1 MAVLSLS
8 QILRNDIQKYLGGSD
23 SILIKTIQ
31 DLSSRVSE
39 GMDRVQ
45 VPLISGLATSDVA
58 SGTKQS
64 ADSVTFTSDVLLL
77 DQSKESYMY
86 ISFAESLNSA
96 IDIKAAFL
104 QAAPKEIAQA
114 MEVKIAAALATA
126 STNDFDSASA
136 TAGVFAIDDIANA
149 KKLMDQAKVPYSE
162 RYMAVNADS
171 MELLAS
177 FTEFE
182 EGQKSLSPEALRD
195 GIVSRVKG
203 FNVIQSEDVGST
215 TPASNVVHFYHKSA
229 VAFAM
234 HKEVHYVEQREESY
248 GQEFIAVRC
257 KYGVKELNSD
267 VLKLTMALTT
277 ATS

>member
-8 QILRNDIQKYLGGSD
+8 EILRNDIQEYLGGSD

-31 DLSSRVSE
+31 DLSSRVGV

-45 VPLISGLATSDVA
+45 VPLISGLATSNVA
-58 SGTKQS
+58 AGTKQS

-86 ISFAESLNSA
+86 ISFTESQNSA

-114 MEVKIAAALATA
+114 MEVAIAAQLAGA
-126 STNDFDSASA
+126 STNDFDSTSA
-136 TAGVFAIDDIANA
+136 TAGVFDIDDIANA
-149 KKLMDQAKVPYSE
+149 KKLMDIAKVPTSE
-162 RYMAVNADS
+162 RYLACNADA
-171 MELLAS
+171 MEILAG
-177 FTEFE
+177 FTEFAD
-182 EGQKSLSPEALRD
+182 GKNTLSNEALRD

-203 FNVIQSEDVGST
+203 FNVIQSEEVGST
-215 TPASNVVHFYHKSA
+215 TAANNEVHFYHRSA

-234 HKEVHYVEQREESY
+234 QKEVHFVEQREESY
-248 GQEFIAVRC
+248 GQEFIAVRT
-257 KYGVKELNSD
+257 KYGVKSLNEN

>member
-8 QILRNDIQKYLGGSD
+8 QILRNDIQEYLGGSD

-31 DLSSRVSE
+31 DLSSRVST

-45 VPLISGLATSDVA
+45 VPLISGLATSTVA
-58 SGTKQS
+58 TGTKQA

-86 ISFAESLNSA
+86 ISFLESQDSA

-114 MEVKIAAALATA
+114 MEVAIAAALAGA
-126 STNDFDSASA
+126 STNDFDSTSA
-136 TAGVFAIDDIANA
+136 TAGIFDIDDIANA
-149 KKLMDQAKVPYSE
+149 KKLMDIAKVPTSD
-162 RYMAVNADS
+162 RWLACNADA
-171 MELLAS
+171 MEILS
-177 FTEFE
+177 GFTEFAD
-182 EGQKSLSPEALRD
+182 GKNTLSNEALRD
-195 GIVSRVKG
+195 GVVSRVKG
-203 FNVIQSEDVGST
+203 FNVIQSEEVGST
-215 TPASNVVHFYHKSA
+215 TAASNEVHFYHRSA
-229 VAFAM
+229 CAFAM
-234 HKEVHYVEQREESY
+234 QKEVHFVEQREESY
-248 GQEFIAVRC
+248 GQEFIAVRT
-257 KYGVKELNSD
+257 KYGVKALNEN

>member
-1 MAVLSLS
+1 MAILSLS
-8 QILRNDIQKYLGGSD
+8 EILADSIQSYLGGSD
-23 SILIKTIQ
+23 SILIRTIQ
-31 DLSSRVSE
+31 DLSSRVGR

-45 VPLISGLATSDVA
+45 VPLISGLATSNVA

-86 ISFAESLNSA
+86 ISFAENENSA

-114 MEVKIAAALATA
+114 MEVAIAAQLAGA
-126 STNDFDSASA
+126 STNDFDSVSA
-136 TAGVFAIDDIANA
+136 TAGVFDIDDIANA
-149 KKLMDQAKVPYSE
+149 KKLMDISRVPSSE
-162 RYMAVNADS
+162 RYLACNADA
-171 MELLAS
+171 MELLSS
-177 FTEFE
+177 FTEFAD
-182 EGQKSLSPEALRD
+182 GKNTLSNEALRD
-195 GIVSRVKG
+195 GVVSRVKG

-215 TPASNVVHFYHKSA
+215 TPASNEIHFYHKSA
-229 VAFAM
+229 VAIAL
-234 HKEVHYVEQREESY
+234 HREVHFVEQREESY
-248 GQEFIAVRC
+248 GQEYIAVRT
-257 KYGVKELNSD
+257 KYGVKSLNAN